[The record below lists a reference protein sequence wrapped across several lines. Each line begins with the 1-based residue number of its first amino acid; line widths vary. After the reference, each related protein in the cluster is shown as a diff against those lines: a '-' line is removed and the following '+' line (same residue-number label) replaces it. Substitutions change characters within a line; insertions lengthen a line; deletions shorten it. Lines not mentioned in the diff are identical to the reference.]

1 MSSTEK
7 YRRWAPEEVALLEDR
22 AAFSTVRELSDILGR
37 PVKMV
42 RWKIHKLGLTCV
54 DARAFGSGREVSV
67 WTEDRLQY
75 LRESA
80 ATVPVEK
87 MASHLGL
94 RTSQVRSALF
104 EHKITG
110 RGYARKH
117 TPEEV
122 DRRVAPLRGRENTPR
137 DQPREC
143 QACGKVAPIHQYPSE
158 RKANQVA
165 SKLCE
170 SCRKLDMTL
179 RRYKIT
185 SERWWGMYDAQG
197 GKCLLCFR
205 SFEETRAVIDHDHSC
220 CASGSCGSCVRSLL
234 CQRCNWV
241 VGVRE
246 GILADSGYAE
256 RLEAYVSQ

>member
-1 MSSTEK
+1 
-7 YRRWAPEEVALLEDR
+7 
-22 AAFSTVRELSDILGR
+22 
-37 PVKMV
+37 MV

-54 DARAFGSGREVSV
+54 DARAFGSGREVYV

-75 LRESA
+75 LRENA
-80 ATVPVEK
+80 ATVPVKE
-87 MASHLGL
+87 MARHLGL
-94 RTSQVRSALF
+94 RPRQVHSALF

-110 RGYARKH
+110 RGVSRKH
-117 TPEEV
+117 SPEEV
-122 DRRVAPLRGRENTPR
+122 AQLADLLRGREKTPR

-185 SERWWGMYDAQG
+185 SERWWGMYDVQG

-220 CASGSCGSCVRSLL
+220 CASGSCGSCVRGLL

-246 GILADSGYAE
+246 GILADSGYVE